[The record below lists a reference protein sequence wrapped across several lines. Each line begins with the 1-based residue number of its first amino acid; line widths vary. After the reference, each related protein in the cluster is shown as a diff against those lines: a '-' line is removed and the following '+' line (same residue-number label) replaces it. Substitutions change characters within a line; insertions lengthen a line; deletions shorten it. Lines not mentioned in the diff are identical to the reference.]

1 MIIYVASLY
10 IDCEKSLWINFDQLS
25 YFACA
30 LSPCFQSHPALQP
43 MPMLLQQRLLHLTP
57 TLALC
62 RPAWCPLTSCP
73 VPPYWSPA
81 TPAFPYPLLL
91 LPPPLHRNSWGQT
104 DWRWGGTQTF
114 THIRKKKWGKNIWK
128 HIGRICII
136 FVIPLPLADYKKRL
150 GEIPFSH
157 LSNRSFSDVGSVY
170 SILTVLFVCLCI
182 YTIFVTLTTC
192 HYQDRVISQT

>member
-25 YFACA
+25 YFTCA

-81 TPAFPYPLLL
+81 TPAFPYLLLL
-91 LPPPLHRNSWGQT
+91 LPLLLHRNSWGQT

-114 THIRKKKWGKNIWK
+114 THIHKKKWGKNICK
-128 HIGRICII
+128 HIGRISII
-136 FVIPLPLADYKKRL
+136 FCDSFDARRL
-150 GEIPFSH
+150 
-157 LSNRSFSDVGSVY
+157 
-170 SILTVLFVCLCI
+170 
-182 YTIFVTLTTC
+182 
-192 HYQDRVISQT
+192 

>member
-91 LPPPLHRNSWGQT
+91 LPPLLHRNSWGQT

-114 THIRKKKWGKNIWK
+114 THIRKKKWGKNMKAHREDLHNFLWFLC
-128 HIGRICII
+128 RSQII
-136 FVIPLPLADYKKRL
+136 NNDWEKYLF
-150 GEIPFSH
+150 H
-157 LSNRSFSDVGSVY
+157 SF
-170 SILTVLFVCLCI
+170 LTEAF
-182 YTIFVTLTTC
+182 
-192 HYQDRVISQT
+192 QM